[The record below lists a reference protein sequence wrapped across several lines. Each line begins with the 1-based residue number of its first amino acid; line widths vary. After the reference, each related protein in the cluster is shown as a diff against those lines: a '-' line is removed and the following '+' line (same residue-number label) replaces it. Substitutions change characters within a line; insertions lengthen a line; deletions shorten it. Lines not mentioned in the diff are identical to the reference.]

1 MDSLQH
7 LQTLAH
13 MFMFN
18 HGTHCRGQITAT
30 WTAMGPPAPERDMVY
45 MLQSENKPE
54 P

>member
-1 MDSLQH
+1 MDFLQH

-13 MFMFN
+13 VVN
-18 HGTHCRGQITAT
+18 HGTHHSGQITAS